1 MNKEKLRS
9 IIALNGETQNILSIF
24 IGITPQ
30 SFSGK
35 INERKGAEF
44 TQSEIKLI
52 KDRYN
57 LTAEEVNEIFFDH
70 PVSLK
75 DTKND

>member
-9 IIALNGETQNILSIF
+9 IIVLNGENQNVLSLF
-24 IGITPQ
+24 MGITPQ

-35 INERKGAEF
+35 INERNGAEF

-57 LTAEEVNEIFFDH
+57 LTAEEVDEIFFSYF
-70 PVSLK
+70 VS
-75 DTKND
+75 

>member
-9 IIALNGETQNILSIF
+9 IIVLNGENQNVLSLF
-24 IGITPQ
+24 MGITPQ

-35 INERKGAEF
+35 INERNGAEF

-57 LTAEEVNEIFFDH
+57 LTAEEVDEIFFSH
-70 PVSLK
+70 FVS
-75 DTKND
+75 

>member
-9 IIALNGETQNILSIF
+9 IIVLNGENQNILSLF
-24 IGITPQ
+24 MGITPQ

-35 INERKGAEF
+35 INERNGAEF

-57 LTAEEVNEIFFDH
+57 LTAEEVDEIFFAQH
-70 PVSLK
+70 VS
-75 DTKND
+75 